1 MERRCAR
8 CKEMKN
14 EDVFAGPFPS
24 RPRKDAYCRPCRSE
38 YQREHYF
45 AHRPDVIRR
54 NGARKQEERHR
65 RVAAILDYLR
75 NHPCVDCGETDP
87 VVLEFDHLGEKSF
100 TVADG
105 MKSKAWAAVLE
116 EIEKCEVVCVN
127 CHRRRTASRGAFRR
141 ADFAAE
147 RPPARRLFGPWT

>member
-14 EDVFAGPFPS
+14 EDEFAGPYPS
-24 RPRKDAYCRPCRSE
+24 RPRKDSYCRPCRSE
-38 YQREHYF
+38 YHREHYL
-45 AHRPDVIRR
+45 ANRSDVINRS
-54 NGARKQEERHR
+54 GSRKKEERRR

-75 NHPCVDCGETDP
+75 AHPCVDCGESDP
-87 VVLEFDHLGEKSF
+87 VVLEFDHLGDKSF

-105 MKSKAWAAVLE
+105 MKDKSWAAVLE

-141 ADFAAE
+141 SGLAAE
-147 RPPARRLFGPWT
+147 PLQAPPLFGPWT